1 MSTKQ
6 AIPSKIFYYLGIAEA
21 VSKKS
26 NMSPEAVWSNHREQ
40 R

>member
-21 VSKKS
+21 VSKKKQHVS
-26 NMSPEAVWSNHREQ
+26 GSSMEQ
-40 R
+40 SS